1 MKKEN
6 IILIKFLGLMT
17 VAVLMG
23 VIAGRL
29 ALPISTGQIF
39 LPQAMISGPL
49 LIICAV
55 FSVFYRWRKN
65 RPKQAKQAAVLGF
78 TGLGAVLSGLCGFY
92 TVSDVPF
99 LVLCTLMSLFVALTA
114 VFVQNSDERVR
125 RQKLYSPPAEKFSAI
140 IFFAAVF
147 FSAFVPAGPLPVLL
161 AGGIWLFSTEK
172 R

>member
-6 IILIKFLGLMT
+6 IILIKFLGLMM

-23 VIAGRL
+23 IVAGRM
-29 ALPISTGQIF
+29 ALPLSTGQIF
-39 LPQAMISGPL
+39 LPQAIISGPL

-65 RPKQAKQAAVLGF
+65 KPKQAKQAAVLGF

-114 VFVQNSDERVR
+114 VFVQNSDDRVHR
-125 RQKLYSPPAEKFSAI
+125 HHRYSPPAEKFWAV

-147 FSAFVPAGPLPVLL
+147 FSAFVPAGPVAALL
-161 AGGIWLFSTEK
+161 TGGIWLFFTEK

>member
-6 IILIKFLGLMT
+6 VILIKFLGLMSA
-17 VAVLMG
+17 AVLMG
-23 VIAGRL
+23 VIAGRM
-29 ALPISTGQIF
+29 ALPLSAGQIF

-55 FSVFYRWRKN
+55 FSVFYRWKKN
-65 RPKQAKQAAVLGF
+65 KPKQAKQAAVLGF

-99 LVLCTLMSLFVALTA
+99 LVLCTLMSLFVALMA
-114 VFVQNSDERVR
+114 VFVHNSDERVHR
-125 RQKLYSPPAEKFSAI
+125 RQLYSPPGEKFSAI

-147 FSAFVPAGPLPVLL
+147 FSAFVPAGPVAALL
-161 AGGIWLFSTEK
+161 TGGIWLFSTEK

>member
-6 IILIKFLGLMT
+6 VILIKFLGLMMA
-17 VAVLMG
+17 AVLMG
-23 VIAGRL
+23 IVAGRM
-29 ALPISTGQIF
+29 ALPLSAGQIF

-55 FSVFYRWRKN
+55 FSVFYRWKKN
-65 RPKQAKQAAVLGF
+65 KPKLAKQADVMGF

-99 LVLCTLMSLFVALTA
+99 LVLCTLMSLFVALMA
-114 VFVQNSDERVR
+114 VFVQNSDERVHR
-125 RQKLYSPPAEKFSAI
+125 RQLYSPPAEKICAF

-147 FSAFVPAGPLPVLL
+147 FSAVVPAGPVAALL
-161 AGGIWLFSTEK
+161 TGGIWLFFAEK
-172 R
+172 W